1 MRSLTAFEISNINY
15 LDNLGLKHAEIHF
28 TLTIIKKAMF
38 DANKSIKNLLKES
51 GIHDF
56 DNQEYGVEH
65 KVFIDTHLLTFLCD
79 IISETSLY
87 RAGSRGDAR
96 MWFGAD
102 IFPLVQPDD
111 MYSIFVFNQELY
123 AVNITRLNIADCPEC
138 SLDNPIKTIV
148 NSIKTTL

>member
-1 MRSLTAFEISNINY
+1 MRSLTPFEISNINY

-56 DNQEYGVEH
+56 DNQEFGVEH

-79 IISETSLY
+79 ITSESSIY

-111 MYSIFVFNQELY
+111 IYSIFVFNQELY

-138 SLDNPIKTIV
+138 ALDNPIKTIV
-148 NSIKTTL
+148 NSIKATL